1 MIAAR
6 LIALLA
12 ALIFSAVAAS
22 EESPTF
28 ESCTDAHGQRVP
40 VQADTSQAVLVRT
53 DFTGPRPAIRYNP
66 EILPDLPIKVRLFF
80 YAHQC
85 ARVGLGGPTDTL
97 AAARQADC
105 IGLNTLL
112 DSGALR
118 YGTLPALQAGLE
130 FSEEEW
136 RLLPGPRRSFDLS
149 QCPRE
154 TRGRLRLP
162 PGDAPTATQA
172 EWDTCVRQCADS
184 LWTCQKACGSKGCA
198 SCQEGYERCRAGCG
212 EAPSIR
218 PLR

>member
-6 LIALLA
+6 LFALLA
-12 ALIFSAVAAS
+12 ALLCSAAAVS
-22 EESPTF
+22 EETPIF
-28 ESCTDAHGQRVP
+28 ESCTDARGQRIP
-40 VQADTSQAVLVRT
+40 VQVDTTQAVLVRT
-53 DFTGPRPAIRYNP
+53 DPAGPRPVIRYNP
-66 EILPDLPIKVRLFF
+66 DILPDLPIKVRLFF

-85 ARVGLGGPTDTL
+85 ARASLDGATDAL
-97 AAARQADC
+97 ADARRADC

-118 YGTLPALQAGLE
+118 YGALPALQAGLE
-130 FSEEEW
+130 FSDDEW

-162 PGDAPTATQA
+162 PGDAPSASQA
-172 EWDTCVRQCADS
+172 EWDTCLRQCADS
-184 LWTCQKACGSKGCA
+184 LWTCQKACGGKGCA
-198 SCQEGYERCRAGCG
+198 SCQEGYERCRSGCG
-212 EAPSIR
+212 EAPAIR